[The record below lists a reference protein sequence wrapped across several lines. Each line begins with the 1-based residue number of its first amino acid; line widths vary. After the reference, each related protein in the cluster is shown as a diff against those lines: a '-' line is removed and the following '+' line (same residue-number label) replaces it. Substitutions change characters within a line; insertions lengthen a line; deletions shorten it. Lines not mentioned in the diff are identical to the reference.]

1 MIQAYVYAAIWVVPK
16 ELGISVKALHLEIE
30 KEDRLL
36 PAEQADIYRLEV
48 SRKLNP
54 KKQGTL
60 CQYLTPLSVATFMAS
75 LFGDAHRDVVLLD
88 PGAGTGT
95 LTAAFVQEM
104 FARHAKPH
112 SIRAE
117 VYELE
122 PLMVDYLKSTLD
134 ECANL
139 GETSGIQVY
148 GTVIQTDFIQWG
160 VEKIRTQGG
169 LFEEELLPFT
179 HCIMNPPYKAQL
191 KHSCDIVP

>member
-1 MIQAYVYAAIWVVPK
+1 M
-16 ELGISVKALHLEIE
+16 KALHLEIE

-54 KKQGTL
+54 KKRGTL

-95 LTAAFVQEM
+95 LTAAFVQDM
-104 FARHAKPH
+104 SARHAKPH

-139 GETSGIQVY
+139 GPMKT
-148 GTVIQTDFIQWG
+148 
-160 VEKIRTQGG
+160 
-169 LFEEELLPFT
+169 
-179 HCIMNPPYKAQL
+179 
-191 KHSCDIVP
+191 